1 MGCVCCHTS
10 AKEAGGFHA
19 PENSFIGGY
28 PFVLAQGRCKTSSVG
43 SAQWRTICRCS
54 VFGLLAAFCCLWG
67 RSSPGVGM
75 HKASQGE
82 PRHEGFQLSV
92 HLAKAVGCSWDS
104 AGLPDFVQSLA
115 LESVEACG
123 TCVICLEQ
131 FGRASKLSCGHL
143 YHAACIKE
151 WCRYGDMQC
160 PLCRTRHGA
169 IVSEPLE
176 SGGFRIRL

>member
-1 MGCVCCHTS
+1 MLPHKRKGSVHWRVPICFGSRKVQDFKCWQRAMEDYLPLFCFWASCSLLLLMGQIIS
-10 AKEAGGFHA
+10 RRWHA
-19 PENSFIGGY
+19 
-28 PFVLAQGRCKTSSVG
+28 
-43 SAQWRTICRCS
+43 
-54 VFGLLAAFCCLWG
+54 
-67 RSSPGVGM
+67 
-75 HKASQGE
+75 QGE